1 LGLQKLLS
9 QPKSKEFLKN
19 LFRLSFFLPWGNIE
33 NRFGGKFTIFFN
45 MSLSADVI
53 SKIVQCL
60 IGLNVYK
67 IILFGSYARGTAN
80 EDSDIDLV
88 VILDTDEFAKTVDER
103 LDRKQPIN
111 KSIREIRKDFPMDIV
126 VYSKAEY
133 KYLKDRG
140 DAQAATAQAESHE
153 RCLATAKKSQPNGQM
168 R

>member
-1 LGLQKLLS
+1 
-9 QPKSKEFLKN
+9 
-19 LFRLSFFLPWGNIE
+19 
-33 NRFGGKFTIFFN
+33 

-60 IGLNVYK
+60 IGLNIYK

-88 VILDTDEFAKTVDER
+88 VILDTDEFAMTCRER
-103 LDRKQPIN
+103 LDRKHPIN

-126 VYSKAEY
+126 VYSRGEY

-140 DAQAATAQAESHE
+140 DFFIKEIEETGKE
-153 RCLATAKKSQPNGQM
+153 LYGK
-168 R
+168 

>member
-1 LGLQKLLS
+1 
-9 QPKSKEFLKN
+9 
-19 LFRLSFFLPWGNIE
+19 
-33 NRFGGKFTIFFN
+33 

-67 IILFGSYARGTAN
+67 IILFGSYARGTAT

-103 LDRKQPIN
+103 LDRRRPIN
-111 KSIREIRKDFPMDIV
+111 KSIREIRRDFPMDII

-133 KYLKDRG
+133 KYLKDSG
-140 DAQAATAQAESHE
+140 DFFVREIEETGKE
-153 RCLATAKKSQPNGQM
+153 LYGK
-168 R
+168 

>member
-1 LGLQKLLS
+1 
-9 QPKSKEFLKN
+9 
-19 LFRLSFFLPWGNIE
+19 LPRENIE
-33 NRFGGKFTIFFN
+33 NRFGGKFTIFSN

-53 SKIVQCL
+53 SRIVQCL

-140 DAQAATAQAESHE
+140 DFFVREIEETGKE
-153 RCLATAKKSQPNGQM
+153 LYGK
-168 R
+168 